1 MPEETSRSI
10 TNTVGKAVN
19 TIVEPINARLSNP
32 LIGSFAI
39 SFILLNW
46 KPILFLIFDSHSML
60 EKFSTIDQQFYGNGL
75 WSWCMYLF
83 IPLAISVAYVLL
95 LPRLENFFE
104 SCNLKPY
111 EIKVK
116 RLHNLKI
123 SEFSNL
129 KEYAEKQSQIEHVKA
144 NYMEIQELNQRIEFL
159 VKQVAERNSQIEEY
173 KSQTETQLQQI
184 LNIQEVNKHIQMDA
198 LKEKQTIINAFLEI
212 YHDNKISNDI
222 KSRILNV
229 SRKFGIDIPEI
240 DDIK

>member
-1 MPEETSRSI
+1 
-10 TNTVGKAVN
+10 
-19 TIVEPINARLSNP
+19 
-32 LIGSFAI
+32 
-39 SFILLNW
+39 
-46 KPILFLIFDSHSML
+46 
-60 EKFSTIDQQFYGNGL
+60 
-75 WSWCMYLF
+75 
-83 IPLAISVAYVLL
+83 
-95 LPRLENFFE
+95 FE

-240 DDIK
+240 DDIKQNNSKKNIQRFKYHLEILIDVPASEIESKIHDILFDYGIKYEMISTDSGKIVIAFSSELMNETILQQELQKLEGVFRVSLWSK